1 MRQNSDSACC
11 ASRCASC
18 WAPCTQAHIA
28 SKVHFTALQI
38 TVMEEFE
45 EEWPVAKESE
55 QEVWTSEV
63 ALEPRSAKVPEIGM
77 KDVEVEVRCA
87 T

>member
-1 MRQNSDSACC
+1 
-11 ASRCASC
+11 
-18 WAPCTQAHIA
+18 
-28 SKVHFTALQI
+28 
-38 TVMEEFE
+38 MEEFE

-55 QEVWTSEV
+55 AEVWTSEV

-87 T
+87 LVSHARHAASAVRLCADSEMRRARTRALPSCGEL